1 LSWGKWGAGREKGD
15 GHFFEAFEV
24 CLDGLVVYTRDE
36 DADEPE
42 RMVWRMERMGSMSQ
56 LEMKPLRVLVD
67 VARRF
72 RWGLK
77 VG

>member
-1 LSWGKWGAGREKGD
+1 MVIFSRLSRSACTVWS
-15 GHFFEAFEV
+15 
-24 CLDGLVVYTRDE
+24 CTRDE

-67 VARRF
+67 VARRRF